1 MIARCDEL
9 YDEGGGGSGSLEETI
24 RRGVAYAEAGADAF
38 LPTLASE
45 DQLATIASEV
55 SIPVAAFGRLVPGV
69 KFSLWTGF
77 GTAAAARVHYELA
90 TRLLADGDLP
100 LEVAAM
106 PDKDLLID
114 QGGYDDL
121 VRTWAQRTGRPVR

>member
-1 MIARCDEL
+1 M
-9 YDEGGGGSGSLEETI
+9 
-24 RRGVAYAEAGADAF
+24 
-38 LPTLASE
+38 
-45 DQLATIASEV
+45 
-55 SIPVAAFGRLVPGV
+55 PGV

-100 LEVAAM
+100 VEVATM